1 MTSSLIQIGKSGAM
15 AARSALELT
24 AQNIANASNP
34 DYARRTLSLEEVA
47 SKGSIGFEP
56 GGVLSGVRPDAVLRT
71 TSVFLQHEA
80 RRTSGDLARAEAE
93 LAGLTNAESAVE
105 QAGIYPAIVD
115 LEASLSRLASDPLG
129 GALRAAVLE
138 DADRLAQTF
147 RIASDGLDVTEA
159 DMRFQAGAGV
169 EQANLL
175 AAELAR
181 TNVGI
186 ARSKP
191 GSSQM
196 AVLHDQRDALLRD
209 LSGLL
214 GVDASFDA
222 LGRVQVQ
229 VDGQSLV
236 SGTLAGTLALTD
248 NPDGSFALSLDG
260 TAVALTSGSML
271 GQSQANQAL
280 TSLRG
285 ELDVLASSVIDTLN
299 TAQSSGSAA
308 DGSAGQPFFTGTNAR
323 DIALSLTSTG
333 QIATA
338 PAGEPAGSRNIGNLQ
353 ALRDALSN
361 NGPAS
366 EADTLLFSLSSS
378 IGARSVTRDAL
389 RTIADTAQIALTAE
403 TGVDLDQEATNLLRY
418 QQAFQANGRVIQAAS
433 DIFDT
438 ILGLG

>member
-56 GGVLSGVRPDAVLRT
+56 GGALSGVRPDQVLRT
-71 TSVFLQHEA
+71 TSTFLQNEA
-80 RRTSGDLARAEAE
+80 RRTSGDLARAQAE
-93 LAGLTNAESAVE
+93 LSGLSNVESAVE

-138 DADRLAQTF
+138 DAGRLAQTF
-147 RIASDGLDVTEA
+147 GIATDGLDVAEA
-159 DMRFQAGAGV
+159 DLRFQADAGV
-169 EQANLL
+169 EQASLL
-175 AAELAR
+175 AEELAR
-181 TNVGI
+181 TNVSI
-186 ARSKP
+186 ARTKP

-196 AVLHDQRDALLRD
+196 AVLHDQRDTLLRD
-209 LSGLL
+209 LSGLV
-214 GVDASFDA
+214 GIEASFDP

-229 VDGQSLV
+229 VDGQPLV
-236 SGTLAGTLALTD
+236 SGTQAGTLALTN
-248 NPDGSFALSLDG
+248 NPDGSFALSVDG
-260 TAVALTSGSML
+260 TSVALTSGSVL
-271 GQSQANQAL
+271 GRSQANQAL

-285 ELDVLASSVIDTLN
+285 ELDTLATRVINTLN

-308 DGSAGQPFFTGTNAR
+308 DGSAGQPFFSGSGAS
-323 DIALSLTSTG
+323 DIALALTSTG

-353 ALRDALSN
+353 ALRDALST

-366 EADTLLFSLSSS
+366 EADALLFNLSSA

-389 RTIADTAQIALTAE
+389 QTIADTAQIALSAE

-418 QQAFQANGRVIQAAS
+418 QQAFQANGRVIQAAA

-438 ILGLG
+438 ILGIG